1 MEYCEEFLSKI
12 TWSRYPE
19 IYEDL
24 NIEKMRRIIC
34 DSIDHLMR
42 LKSEKAVEEIINN
55 DVVAEYFRVLL
66 MAREILNI
74 SREFLTYI
82 YLIKEKFGE
91 KISNELISILI
102 KYEKLFREHVKLF
115 SESTMF
121 VVETIGKNRE
131 NLDEGRLKVLIK
143 TLSYVYK
150 IIYIKYEC
158 KINYVIYSTLSLSL
172 NLIFDKDIDSKLIRD
187 FLIRITKYFSKDS
200 RSLSVFEH
208 NLLRLKDKIPKEKF
222 VKLLSILSSSSF
234 YSKIGK
240 KKDLTLLIDKIDKDS
255 SIIDLIDNVN
265 FEKIEAKD
273 FFYILVR
280 YFENIYFNDKI
291 NQEIKLE
298 IFNQLINKGGR
309 IVRYIIIHTNNK
321 KYNFI
326 DYDRLYNVINL
337 MGKDLFTKYPNIL
350 KYYPQFVS
358 FRLYRLINSEKDLEY
373 LEKELDKRDP
383 YELITDSKILEE
395 IYKGIINQ
403 SSLTLDY
410 LIKLLDHIVKKYGK
424 KRRLIKKILDAI
436 EEINKFDK
444 SSYLSTILAY
454 RLFSIKDNIGK
465 IGAWCNYFSHE
476 STYYKWILINFMKKL
491 EKMSKN

>member
-1 MEYCEEFLSKI
+1 MEYCEEFLNRI

-19 IYEDL
+19 VYEDL

-34 DSIDHLMR
+34 ENVDYLMR
-42 LKSEKAVEEIINN
+42 LKGEKSVEEVINN
-55 DVVAEYFRVLL
+55 DVVAGYFRMLL

-74 SREFLTYI
+74 PREFLTHI
-82 YLIKEKFGE
+82 YLIKEKFSE
-91 KISNELISILI
+91 KILNELISILI
-102 KYEKLFREHVKLF
+102 KYEKLFQEHVKLF

-121 VVETIGKNRE
+121 VIETIGKNRE

-143 TLSYVYK
+143 TLNYVYK
-150 IIYIKYEC
+150 IIYMKYEC

-208 NLLRLKDKIPKEKF
+208 NLLRLKDKISKEKF
-222 VKLLSILSSSSF
+222 IKLLSILSSSSF
-234 YSKIGK
+234 YSKIRK
-240 KKDLTLLIDKIDKDS
+240 KKDLTLLIDKIGKDS
-255 SIIDLIDNVN
+255 SIIDLLGKIY
-265 FEKIEAKD
+265 FEKIKAKD
-273 FFYILVR
+273 LLFILTK
-280 YFENIYFNDKI
+280 YFENIYLNEKI

-298 IFNQLINKGGR
+298 IYDQLINKGGR

-321 KYNFI
+321 KLKSV

-373 LEKELDKRDP
+373 LENELEKRDP

-395 IYKGIINQ
+395 IYRGII
-403 SSLTLDY
+403 SKYSLTLDY

-424 KRRLIKKILDAI
+424 KRKLITKILDAI
-436 EEINKFDK
+436 EEINKFYE

-454 RLFSIKDNIGK
+454 KLLRIKDNIGK
-465 IGAWCNYFSHE
+465 IGAWCDYFSHE
-476 STYYKWILINFMKKL
+476 SIYYKWILINFKKKL
-491 EKMSKN
+491 EKMNR